1 MTSEIEF
8 TDEDGDR
15 IALIELEDYVY
26 EALVQDAM
34 QEYITKLLLEACER
48 AEK

>member
-8 TDEDGDR
+8 TGENGER
-15 IALIELEDYVY
+15 IALIELEDHIY